1 MSKLERRD
9 FLKAATASL
18 AVPALLKSET
28 LGAAN
33 RPFREPAGA
42 PLPDIPTSD
51 SLQSVVMTHKFGDH
65 FNPPGL
71 TNQWGCAQAAMDV
84 AAVRSIAFPPFAQ
97 GEMNVAP
104 LGAVC

>member
-18 AVPALLKSET
+18 AVPALLKSDAF
-28 LGAAN
+28 GAN
-33 RPFREPAGA
+33 RPSREPSSA

-84 AAVRSIAFPPFAQ
+84 LRGVRHIGDSNSRA
-97 GEMNVAP
+97 
-104 LGAVC
+104 LR